1 MRDRLQRRFLVR
13 KEVARQ
19 GCYEGDIPLSDL
31 ARLSE
36 MVEAET
42 AGQLAVNV
50 RFEFSLN
57 EFDCQQVSGTLQTCL
72 NVQCQRCL
80 ETMEYP
86 VTVSFKLLVDAD
98 EQMARASGLDCVDSD
113 EGYLDLFELVEDEI
127 ILAVPLI
134 TVHEN
139 EDCNEYW
146 PDSAAETEARES
158 PFAVLKGLK
167 T

>member
-19 GCYEGDIPLSDL
+19 GSYEGDIPLSDL
-31 ARLSE
+31 PRLFE
-36 MVEAET
+36 MIETESAEQQAVE
-42 AGQLAVNV
+42 V

-57 EFDCQQVSGTLQTCL
+57 EFDCQQVAGSLQTCL

-80 ETMEYP
+80 ETMELP
-86 VTVSFKLLVDAD
+86 VAVNFSLLVDAD
-98 EQMARASGLDCVDSD
+98 DQMARASGLDTVESE
-113 EGYLDLFELVEDEI
+113 EGYLDLFALIEDEI

-134 TVHEN
+134 TVHDSQN
-139 EDCNEYW
+139 CNEYW
-146 PDSAAETEARES
+146 PDSVDETVEREN

>member
-19 GCYEGDIPLSDL
+19 GSYEGDIAVSELP
-31 ARLSE
+31 RLTE
-36 MVEAET
+36 MTGPEFSGAHT
-42 AGQLAVNV
+42 VNV

-57 EFDCQQVSGTLQTCL
+57 EFECQQVAGSLSTCL
-72 NVQCQRCL
+72 LLQCQRCL
-80 ETMEYP
+80 ETMELP
-86 VTVSFKLLVDAD
+86 VAADFQLLVDAD
-98 EQMARASGLDCVDSD
+98 EQMAKASGLDCVNSE
-113 EGYLDLFELVEDEI
+113 EGYLDLFDLIEDEI
-127 ILAVPLI
+127 ILAIPLI
-134 TVHEN
+134 TVHED

-146 PDSAAETEARES
+146 PDSSEEPEERES